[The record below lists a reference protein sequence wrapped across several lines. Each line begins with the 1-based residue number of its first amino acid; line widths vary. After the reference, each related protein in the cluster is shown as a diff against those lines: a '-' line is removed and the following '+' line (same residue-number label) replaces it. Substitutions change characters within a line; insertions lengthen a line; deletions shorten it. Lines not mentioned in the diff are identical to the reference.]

1 MEVWYSS
8 YISNSENKFRHFK
21 QIFIRDL
28 SRSSTRPVYYLY
40 IYTIKKD
47 ISNIGEYK
55 SF

>member
-21 QIFIRDL
+21 QIFVQ

-47 ISNIGEYK
+47 ILNVDEYK